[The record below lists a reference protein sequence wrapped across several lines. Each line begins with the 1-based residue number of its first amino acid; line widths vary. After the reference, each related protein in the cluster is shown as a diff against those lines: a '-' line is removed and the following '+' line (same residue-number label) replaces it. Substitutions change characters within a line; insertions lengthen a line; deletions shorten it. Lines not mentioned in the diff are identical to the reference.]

1 MPYRFLDDVAIAD
14 VAFEAW
20 GETLEAMFIAS
31 AEATLNVM
39 VADLETVAGRT
50 RRSVRVESD
59 ALDLLLFNF
68 LQEFIYYKDAQRLL
82 LRVETLQIETSPFS
96 ASAEL
101 SGEELDIDRHELVVD
116 VKAVT
121 LHRFRVEE
129 TDRGWEAFV
138 ILDI

>member
-1 MPYRFLDDVAIAD
+1 MPYRFLDDVAIAN

-20 GETLEAMFIAS
+20 GETREAMFIAS

-39 VADLETVAGRT
+39 VADLETVASRT
-50 RRSVRVESD
+50 RRSARVESD

-82 LRVETLQIETSPFS
+82 LRVETLQIQTSPFS

-101 SGEELDIDRHELVVD
+101 SGEELNMDRHELVVD

-121 LHRFRVEE
+121 LHQFRVEE
-129 TDRGWEAFV
+129 THRGWEAFV